1 MALDVEEAKAI
12 LARYPSPRS
21 AMLPLLWLGQNTDGW
36 IKPETV
42 TAVAHLIGV
51 EESEVTSVLSFYTM
65 YRTQPPAQRRLQVCR
80 SLACAMRGAE
90 EILDRIREETGV
102 GPGEAA
108 PDGAFSVEVVEC
120 IAACDHAPACLFN
133 ERMTGP
139 LTPQRALRMVQG
151 EGGEPK

>member
-1 MALDVEEAKAI
+1 MALDPAETRAI
-12 LARYPSPRS
+12 LDLYPSPRS
-21 AMLPLLWLGQNTDGW
+21 AMLPLLWLGQNSDGW

-42 TAVAHLIGV
+42 TAVAQLVGV
-51 EESEVTSVLSFYTM
+51 EESEVVSVLSFYTM

-80 SLACAMRGAE
+80 SLACAMRGAG
-90 EILDRIREETGV
+90 EILERIREETGV
-102 GPGEAA
+102 GPGETA

-139 LTPQRALRMVQG
+139 LTPNRALGMLRG
-151 EGGEPK
+151 EGGEPE